1 MNQGEPWLDFEGRR
15 ILLRADSLQLVE
27 GITSNQR
34 AAVEFLQAWYSPKDT
49 FVLHTSGSTGKPK
62 PIEVTRN
69 QMVASAKKTAKA
81 LGLET
86 GMTALL
92 CLDCRYVAGIMML
105 VRATTI
111 GMNLIVREP
120 SSNPLEHIASRTL
133 HFAALVP
140 YQFEN
145 SLRIIQ
151 DPSSSPFAENAR
163 IILGGAPVTASSHS
177 VIATLTGISV
187 YATYGMT
194 ETLSHVALQRLSH
207 PTQDSF
213 HALEGITFATD
224 ERGCLVIE
232 ADHLPAPIVTND
244 LVSLSNPTAFR
255 WLGRWDNIINS
266 GGVKIIPETVEKLIA
281 DWMIQTSMHRRFFIA
296 ATPHPTLGSQV
307 TLVVEGELTLT
318 EEQSMLAWL
327 KNQATTN
334 ASDNETVEQRS
345 VNKYSIPKLVLYAEA
360 FRETATAKVDRT
372 ATLKIA
378 SPRPQT

>member
-1 MNQGEPWLDFEGRR
+1 MNEGEPWLDFDGRR
-15 ILLRADSLQLVE
+15 IILGADSLQLVE

-49 FVLHTSGSTGKPK
+49 FILHTSGSTGKPK
-62 PIEVTRN
+62 PIEVSRN

-86 GMTALL
+86 GKTALL

-105 VRATTI
+105 VRATTT

-120 SSNPLEHIASRTL
+120 SANPLERIASHSV

-140 YQFEN
+140 YQFES
-145 SLRIIQ
+145 SLRIVQ
-151 DPSSSPFAENAR
+151 DPSTSPFAENAR
-163 IILGGAPVTASSHS
+163 IILGGAPVTASVQN
-177 VIATLTGISV
+177 VIATLTGISI

-194 ETLSHVALQRLSH
+194 ETLSHIALQRLSD

-213 HALEGITFATD
+213 QALEGVTFTSD
-224 ERGCLVIE
+224 DRGCLVIK
-232 ADHLPAPIVTND
+232 ADHLPAPVVTND
-244 LVSLSNPTAFR
+244 LVNLSNPTTFQ

-281 DWMIQTSMHRRFFIA
+281 DWMIQTSVQRRFFIA

-307 TLVVEGELTLT
+307 TLVVEGELSPR

-327 KNQATTN
+327 KDQATTG
-334 ASDNETVEQRS
+334 ASITETVQQS
-345 VNKYSIPKLVLYAEA
+345 GVNKYGIPKLVLYAEA

-372 ATLKIA
+372 ETLKIA